1 MQSTR
6 FSTLWAV
13 LFAPAALL
21 GQATS
26 SGTITVGGGGTLLDG
41 DRPAFQHL
49 MQQKKDGFGGIEEF
63 RVISEPTKES
73 VFKFDARL
81 LPGND
86 DYRLAFRYDRTDRFY
101 VDAGYEQYRVWS
113 DGSGGRFLP
122 IDVSF
127 VMFNEDLSLTRSKLW
142 AEVGAWT
149 ADKTLFKFRWERRVR
164 NGTKSS
170 TYWGDSNLV
179 GTFGTRS
186 IVPSFYD
193 LDDETDEFV
202 VSVSNTSRDDV
213 KWGATLRYTETKLD
227 DKRFERRR
235 PFETADRI
243 VTHKDESKNDIFTAS
258 GFFEQKVNEQLT
270 VTAGALRTTLDGVI
284 EGSRIYGQT
293 YDPVYDPAYLR
304 RQQRDEGYYNL
315 EGSAEIKQTVLNANA
330 LYVPT
335 REKHW
340 SILGSL
346 RFENTH
352 QETLAEFVETNIGAG
367 PAFAAILEDVEG
379 EHQKS
384 WDEWGEAIEVRY
396 TGQAKATYTAKAEW
410 IQGQGDHEEERIIH
424 HTGQKTVDRDME
436 IERTSQKYSFTA
448 NWYLQPGM
456 TLAAQYYFKG
466 NTNDYDARRDN
477 TPNLG
482 TSSDRYPGYI
492 TDQDFETNDF
502 NVRLSWRPLLGLN
515 LVSRYDNQQTKIISQ
530 DAGLGKVTSAQMKS
544 HILSQSATWS
554 PAGGYYLTGNVNV
567 TYDTLVT
574 PTLAFTQN
582 QDNNYVNASLG
593 AGWVVGKLDDLYAD
607 YSWFKAN
614 NFIDRSATLIPFGLS
629 QKLQQASLTW
639 VRRQSENLLYTVKYS
654 YVTNRDETWRG
665 LNDFDAHVIYGRV
678 QYKF

>member
-574 PTLAFTQN
+574 P
-582 QDNNYVNASLG
+582 D
-593 AGWVVGKLDDLYAD
+593 
-607 YSWFKAN
+607 
-614 NFIDRSATLIPFGLS
+614 PGLHPES
-629 QKLQQASLTW
+629 
-639 VRRQSENLLYTVKYS
+639 
-654 YVTNRDETWRG
+654 G
-665 LNDFDAHVIYGRV
+665 
-678 QYKF
+678 